1 VNSAPKAES
10 LESTDTSIALEITGL
25 TVKYDQQVVLENLYL
40 VAKQGSIIGILGFS
54 ASGKTTLLRAIA
66 GLTPIQSGEIFVNG
80 QSVNALEASKRRVG
94 FTHQD
99 FALFDD
105 YTVLENISFGLKY
118 RKRAPDSDDHIRRL
132 IEALRLKGTESLYPQ
147 QLSGGMKQRVA
158 LARCLAPSPRL
169 LLLDEPLS
177 QLDPPLRA
185 RARQMMLR
193 LFVEQGSTVLLVS
206 HDIDDCLD
214 LCDQIAILDNKSIV
228 EIGPTSR
235 VVNDPT
241 HLTSAL
247 LTGHLNVVRVDAL
260 TRHNSH
266 CEARTLHGLT
276 VRGKCSDH
284 QNAFDQWLWAT
295 RPSALSLREK
305 PNYLLLGNGKLLKRS
320 ENGQTITYQTLI
332 NGTSTTLRIEAVGP
346 DINEADAVQIF
357 YDPDRAKFYSGK
369 EYLYV

>member
-1 VNSAPKAES
+1 VRDDLRRES
-10 LESTDTSIALEITGL
+10 PESTDTSIALEVKRL
-25 TVKYDQQVVLENLYL
+25 TVKYDQRVILEDLSL
-40 VAKQGSIIGILGFS
+40 VAKRRSIIGILGFS

-66 GLTPIQSGEIFVNG
+66 GLTAINSGEIFING
-80 QSVNALEASKRRVG
+80 QPVSTLQASKRRVG

-118 RKRAPDSDDHIRRL
+118 SKNISDSDDHIRRL
-132 IEALRLKGTESLYPQ
+132 VEALRLEGTESLYPR

-193 LFVEQGSTVLLVS
+193 LFVEQGTTVLLVS

-228 EIGPTSR
+228 EIGPASR
-235 VVNDPT
+235 VVNHPA
-241 HLTSAL
+241 HLSSAL
-247 LTGHLNVVRVDAL
+247 LTGHLNLIRVDTL
-260 TRHNSH
+260 TRHDSI
-266 CEARTLHGLT
+266 CEARILTGVT
-276 VRGKCSDH
+276 VRGKCSD
-284 QNAFDQWLWAT
+284 QNVGEQWLWAI
-295 RPSALSLREK
+295 RPSDLSLHEK
-305 PNYLLLGNGKLLKRS
+305 PRYLFLGRGQVLKRAK
-320 ENGQTITYQTLI
+320 NGQTSIYQTLI
-332 NGTSTTLRIEAVGP
+332 KDTSATLRIEAIGS
-346 DINEADAVQIF
+346 DIEEADTVQIF
-357 YDPDRAKFYSGK
+357 YDPERAKFYTGK
-369 EYLYV
+369 EHLYG